1 MSDDILSLTAG
12 ELVAHYRSKHLSPV
26 EVTRAALDRIAI
38 LDPIYNAFVLVDEAR
53 ALDDA
58 RAAEPFWG
66 TVARVYLP
74 HRTLVAATPG
84 DPAPLAPAKD
94 RPAVGGR
101 ATAYVCRHFT
111 CSAPVTTPE
120 ELGRLLQ
127 ES

>member
-1 MSDDILSLTAG
+1 V
-12 ELVAHYRSKHLSPV
+12 VADSSASAQPLWI
-26 EVTRAALDRIAI
+26 AA
-38 LDPIYNAFVLVDEAR
+38 AR
-53 ALDDA
+53 A
-58 RAAEPFWG
+58 
-66 TVARVYLP
+66 YLP

-84 DPAPLAPAKD
+84 DPTPLAPARD
-94 RPAVGGR
+94 RPAVEGR